1 MTDSITTYFP
11 ASVARPASIKH
22 AEAQHI
28 APESPVLAKELRSR
42 LLQVSHLAQAARS
55 AALTQ
60 IARCNQLAVEGL
72 GTVDPPRTEVLQ
84 NPELLE
90 DFRRKQQREANL
102 VANTKPALSSSER
115 SQTDLSRALIF
126 LMPQLRPGEEEDG
139 ISLPGFESPMQ
150 DPSSL
155 DTSGLI
161 WDSHIDFYAQISA
174 MLGLLKTE
182 WLSKYQDALGKF
194 LEFYQK
200 FSDIME
206 QLKPVADGDKGD
218 IKIDFR
224 SVHGKLKA
232 LVQEFGMDVNALASF
247 PSKQAAEAFKTSI
260 GLPGLAVT
268 GPDASGNW
276 HVKMDMAAVK
286 DLISSMEQSKDVPF
300 PADKVFDSAAYNA
313 WVSSKDSNMEQ
324 IKHVSKVLGEKLSE
338 MTQKYDNIVKILS
351 STIDK
356 ISEADMGFVRGL

>member
-1 MTDSITTYFP
+1 VTDSITTYFP

-194 LEFYQK
+194 LDFYQK

-218 IKIDFR
+218 IKIDFTTVR
-224 SVHGKLKA
+224 DL
-232 LVQEFGMDVNALASF
+232 LVTLMANFGLDTNALASF
-247 PSKQAAEAFKTSI
+247 PNEKAADSFKNSL
-260 GLPGLAVT
+260 GLPGLKVT
-268 GPDASGNW
+268 GPDANGKW
-276 HVKMDMAAVK
+276 HVKMDVSAVD
-286 DLISSMEQSKDVPF
+286 DLVESMPTDGEVKW
-300 PADKVFDSAAYNA
+300 DSARYNA

>member
-1 MTDSITTYFP
+1 MTDSITNYVA
-11 ASVARPASIKH
+11 ASAARPASIKQ
-22 AEAQHI
+22 AEAQQI
-28 APESPVLAKELRSR
+28 APEAPLLSKEVRAR
-42 LLQVSHLAQAARS
+42 LLQAGQLAQAARS
-55 AALTQ
+55 AALAQ
-60 IARCNQLAVEGL
+60 IARCNPLAAEGL
-72 GTVDPPRTEVLQ
+72 GTVDPPSTEVLQ

-102 VANTKPALSSSER
+102 VAGLQQAGSRSER
-115 SQTDLSRALIF
+115 AQGDLLRSLVF
-126 LMPQLRPGEEEDG
+126 LMPQLRPAEEEDG
-139 ISLPGFESPMQ
+139 ISLPGFESPMK

-161 WDSHIDFYAQISA
+161 WDSHIDFYGQISA
-174 MLGLLKTE
+174 MLGLLKSE

-218 IKIDFR
+218 IKIDFSTVR
-224 SVHGKLKA
+224 GL
-232 LVQEFGMDVNALASF
+232 LVELMANFGLDANALASF
-247 PSKQAAEAFKTSI
+247 PNEKAAESFKNSL
-260 GLPGLAVT
+260 GLPGLKVT
-268 GPDASGNW
+268 GPDAEGTW
-276 HVKMDMAAVK
+276 HVKMDVSAVD
-286 DLISSMEQSKDVPF
+286 DLIKSMPTGGEVKW
-300 PADKVFDSAAYNA
+300 DSARYNA

-356 ISEADMGFVRGL
+356 INEADMGFVRGL